1 VTLSPARRGLVCALA
16 ALACALAAASARAN
30 GDPASDV
37 LIGRYVYLPYGS
49 VSPDTA
55 GALRGI
61 VAEANR
67 AGYRIKVAVIG
78 TKVDMGLVTGLWL
91 KPHTYARF
99 LGGELLFVY
108 KKGRLVIEMPNGFG
122 IYRGTKADERLLAR
136 LPTGEKADELVTN
149 MAAAVQRLAAASG
162 YKVSIPKSKGGSS
175 GGTRLAIALGGV
187 GILALLGLLTYL
199 YLPRARKRRRAA

>member
-16 ALACALAAASARAN
+16 ALACALAAATAQAN

-49 VSPDTA
+49 VSPKASD
-55 GALRGI
+55 ALRG
-61 VAEANR
+61 VVGEANR

-108 KKGRLVIEMPNGFG
+108 KKGRLVIVMPNGFG
-122 IYRGTKADERLLAR
+122 IYRGTKKDEQLLGR
-136 LPTGEKADELVTN
+136 LPTGKTADELVTN
-149 MAAAVQRLAAASG
+149 MATAVQRLAAASG
-162 YKVSIPKSKGGSS
+162 YKVSIPRPSGGSS

-199 YLPRARKRRRAA
+199 YLPRRRRRAS